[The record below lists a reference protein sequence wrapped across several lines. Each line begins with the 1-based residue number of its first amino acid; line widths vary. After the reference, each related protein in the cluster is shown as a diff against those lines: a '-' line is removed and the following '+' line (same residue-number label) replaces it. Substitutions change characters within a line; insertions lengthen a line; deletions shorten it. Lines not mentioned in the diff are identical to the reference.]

1 MKLIRLIY
9 LSLII
14 FTPLGSVETHIVF
27 KVNNQIITNMDLN
40 NEYRYL
46 MALNNELT
54 NIDKNTL
61 LKVAKDSI
69 IREKI
74 KENELLRYYNL
85 GDSPEYLEPV
95 IKNFYQKLEIKDLNG
110 FKEYLLQYDLEID
123 TVRDKIEIEVLWNKL
138 IANKYQNQ
146 LNIKKKVLKEK
157 IEKNSSDKIIKEYEL
172 SEIIFQIKNIND
184 LDNKVKLIQKNIN
197 EQGFKNTANI
207 FSISESSKFGGN
219 IGWLDE
225 KKLSK
230 EINLAINE
238 LKISE
243 ISKPIRITNGF
254 LILKI
259 NNIRQ
264 KEIKFDREK
273 LLDEAIIFETNKQY
287 NQFSIIYYNKIK
299 INSVISEY

>member
-9 LSLII
+9 LSLIF
-14 FTPLGSVETHIVF
+14 FTPLGSMETHIVF

-54 NIDKNTL
+54 NIDENTL
-61 LKVAKDSI
+61 LKIAKDSI

-74 KENELLRYYNL
+74 KKNELLRYYKL
-85 GDSPEYLEPV
+85 GESSKYLESV
-95 IKNFYQKLEIKDLNG
+95 IKNFYQRLEIEDLNG

-123 TVRDKIEIEVLWNKL
+123 TIRDKVEIEVLWNKL
-138 IANKYQNQ
+138 ITSKYQDQ
-146 LNIKKKVLKEK
+146 LNIKKKILKDK

-172 SEIIFQIKNIND
+172 SEIIFQIENIND
-184 LDNKVKLIQKNIN
+184 LNNKVKLIQEKI
-197 EQGFKNTANI
+197 EQQGFKNTANI

-230 EINLAINE
+230 EINLAISG
-238 LKISE
+238 LKIGE
-243 ISKPIRITNGF
+243 ISKPIKITNGF
-254 LILKI
+254 MILKI
-259 NNIRQ
+259 LDIKQ
-264 KEIKFDREK
+264 KNIKFDREK
-273 LLDEAIIFETNKQY
+273 LLEEAIIFETNKQY
-287 NQFSIIYYNKIK
+287 DQFSIIYYNKIK
-299 INSVISEY
+299 INSIISE

>member
-54 NIDKNTL
+54 NIDENIL

-138 IANKYQNQ
+138 IATKYQNQ
-146 LNIKKKVLKEK
+146 LNIKKKFLKEK

-184 LDNKVKLIQKNIN
+184 LDNKVKLIQKNIK

>member
-184 LDNKVKLIQKNIN
+184 LDNKVKLIQKNIK

>member
-1 MKLIRLIY
+1 
-9 LSLII
+9 
-14 FTPLGSVETHIVF
+14 VETHIVF

>member
-1 MKLIRLIY
+1 
-9 LSLII
+9 
-14 FTPLGSVETHIVF
+14 VETHIVF

-184 LDNKVKLIQKNIN
+184 LDNKVKLIQKNIK